1 MVVLKMFSVC
11 SLGSETQ
18 LRQTL
23 LPDFLSRGTI
33 FVSAIHSHMAQK
45 ATKVST
51 FIFFTFQKHF
61 TLYNSALLNSLCGKK
76 NCVILLPYSRH
87 VVYRALTQRYM
98 LS

>member
-61 TLYNSALLNSLCGKK
+61 TLLTIQLCLTACVEK